1 MCLTRLLG
9 GQLAR
14 RQRLRADRPSGCEAA
29 RRGVFSVDCSSEMSA
44 DRFLAVF
51 EGV

>member
-1 MCLTRLLG
+1 VANSLDAEGFRSRTG
-9 GQLAR
+9 
-14 RQRLRADRPSGCEAA
+14 PSGCEAA